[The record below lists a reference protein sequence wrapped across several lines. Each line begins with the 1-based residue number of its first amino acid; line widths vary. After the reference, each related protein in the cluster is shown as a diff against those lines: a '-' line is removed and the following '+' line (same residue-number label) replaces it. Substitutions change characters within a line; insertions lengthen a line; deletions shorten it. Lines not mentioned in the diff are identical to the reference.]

1 MAIVKK
7 ETDEWDREEWDIHIH
22 NLMTIFDSELYDNRV
37 RFMYY
42 FLLHHVNPSVSE
54 KSRNRFTWQDSYFK
68 AVLQFNDY
76 QMTRCRRI
84 LLRYGFLV
92 KRPKRSNDGKEIK
105 IFYEIPNMRQ

>member
-1 MAIVKK
+1 MVKIIK
-7 ETDEWDREEWDIHIH
+7 ETDSWAIEEWDLHIH
-22 NLMTIFDSELYDNRV
+22 NLMTIFDSKFYDTRT

-42 FLLHHVNPSVSE
+42 FLLHHVNPFIHNE
-54 KSRNRFTWQDSYFK
+54 RIFEWQDSYFK

-92 KRPKRSNDGKEIK
+92 KRPRRVKEGIGMSVY
-105 IFYEIPNMRQ
+105 YEIPNMRN